1 MSRTAVEQ
9 QREIVATIRDWVDRE
24 VIPVASEL
32 EHDDEFPV
40 DLVAQMRGLGLFGVT
55 IPEQYGGLGLG
66 LDTYALIVIELSR
79 GWATLPGIVNGSFIA
94 SYLLRHHG
102 TDGQRERLLPVLASG
117 EVRASFSMTE
127 AHAGSDVQAIRTA
140 AVRDGDEYV
149 ITGQKMWVTN
159 GWRSGI
165 VLLLAKTD
173 PAADPP
179 HTGMTGFLIEK
190 EPEVSDLPGLTIP
203 MPGMRKLGYHGVEST
218 ELLFDGFRTP
228 ATSVLGGDAGVGRGF
243 KQFMSG
249 IEVGRVNVAARGT
262 GIAQAALHDSL
273 RYAQQREA
281 FGKPI
286 AHHQAV
292 QLMLAKMATR
302 AEAARLLVVQAAERK
317 AAGERAD
324 LEAGMAKYFATEAAQ
339 ENALDAMRI
348 HGGYGYS
355 PEFRPERYYRDAPL
369 LLIGEGS
376 NEIQQLVIARRLLER
391 HSL

>member
-1 MSRTAVEQ
+1 LTIAEQ
-9 QREIVATIRDWVDRE
+9 TEIVTTVRDWVDRE
-24 VIPVASEL
+24 VVPVASEL
-32 EHDDEFPV
+32 EHADEFPAG
-40 DLVAQMRGLGLFGVT
+40 LVTQMKELGLFGMT
-55 IPEQYGGLGLG
+55 IPEEFGGLGLG
-66 LDTYALIVIELSR
+66 LDTYALVVLELSR
-79 GWATLPGIVNGSFIA
+79 GWTTLSGILNGTFIA
-94 SYLLRHHG
+94 SWMIRHHG
-102 TDGQRERLLPVLASG
+102 TEKQRQRHLRRLASG
-117 EVRASFSMTE
+117 ELRSSFSMTE
-127 AHAGSDVQAIRTA
+127 PHAGSDVQAIRTA

-165 VLLLAKTD
+165 VMLLAKTD
-173 PAADPP
+173 PGADPP
-179 HTGMTGFLIEK
+179 HTGMTGFIVEK
-190 EPEVSDLPGLTIP
+190 EPEVSELPGLTIP
-203 MPGMRKLGYHGVEST
+203 LPGLKKLGYKGVESV

-228 ATSVLGGDAGVGRGF
+228 MSSVLGGEAGVGQGF
-243 KQFMSG
+243 KYFMSG
-249 IEVGRVNVAARGT
+249 IEVGRVNVAARGA
-262 GIAQAALHDSL
+262 GLARAALDDAL
-273 RYAQQREA
+273 RYAQEREA
-281 FGKPI
+281 FGKKI

-302 AEAARLLVVQAAERK
+302 AEAARLLVVQAAQRK
-317 AAGERAD
+317 AGGERAD

-391 HSL
+391 YAI